1 MAVIVANSGTTTL
14 TYNSLAVGEVTSLS
28 FDGFSVSTVESTNI
42 QGTTKTFLPGI
53 ITPGNIS
60 CDVNSNGS
68 DTGQDGVKA
77 AVTARTSNAF
87 AIALADGSSVSGNA
101 IVTGYS
107 LKAAVDGIITASIS
121 LQCTGAITIT

>member
-28 FDGFSVSTVESTNI
+28 FDGFSVSTVDSTNI

-121 LQCTGAITIT
+121 LQCTGTLTIT

>member
-14 TYNSLAVGEVTSLS
+14 TYNAIAVGEVTSLS
-28 FDGFSVSTVESTNI
+28 FDGFSVSAVESTNI
-42 QGTTKTFLPGI
+42 AATTKTFLPGI

-60 CDVNSNGS
+60 CDVNSDGAN
-68 DTGQDGVKA
+68 TGQDAVKA

-107 LKAAVDGIITASIS
+107 IKAAVDGIITASIS
-121 LQCTGAITIT
+121 LQCTGSITIT

>member
-14 TYNSLAVGEVTSLS
+14 TYNSLAVGEVTSVS
-28 FDGFSVSTVESTNI
+28 FDGFSVSTVDSTNI

-60 CDVNSNGS
+60 CDVNSNGA
-68 DTGQDGVKA
+68 DTGQDAIKA
-77 AVTARTSNAF
+77 AITARTSNTF
-87 AIALADGSSVSGNA
+87 AIASSDGSTISGSA

-107 LKAAVDGIITASIS
+107 IKASTDAIITASIS
-121 LQCTGAITIT
+121 LQCTGTITIT

>member
-28 FDGFSVSTVESTNI
+28 FDGFSVSTVDSTNI

-53 ITPGNIS
+53 ITPGTIS
-60 CDVNSNGS
+60 CDVNSNGA

-107 LKAAVDGIITASIS
+107 IKAAVDGIITASIS

>member
-42 QGTTKTFLPGI
+42 QATTKTFLPGI

-107 LKAAVDGIITASIS
+107 IKAAVDGIITASIS
-121 LQCTGAITIT
+121 LQCTGSITIT

>member
-14 TYNSLAVGEVTSLS
+14 TYNTLAVGEVTSLS
-28 FDGFSVSTVESTNI
+28 FDGFSVSTVDSTNI

-53 ITPGNIS
+53 ITPGTIS
-60 CDVNSNGS
+60 CDVNSNGA

-87 AIALADGSSVSGNA
+87 AIALADGSSVAGNA

-107 LKAAVDGIITASIS
+107 IKAAVDGIITASIS

>member
-53 ITPGNIS
+53 ITPGTIS
-60 CDVNSNGS
+60 CDVNSNGA

-107 LKAAVDGIITASIS
+107 IKAAVDGIITASIS

>member
-53 ITPGNIS
+53 ITPGTIS

-107 LKAAVDGIITASIS
+107 IKAAVDGIITASIS